1 MDSTEKRIW
10 STAIKAIL
18 KGGKVLCTS
27 AIAILGLIAKVTG
40 KGGE

>member
-10 STAIKAIL
+10 STAIKVIL
-18 KGGKVLCTS
+18 KGSKVLCTS
-27 AIAILGLIAKVTG
+27 MIAILGMIAKVSG